1 VPEGLDQA
9 SSAFQQAINPQAGQP
24 RDNGGRFAATS
35 AKPEPMFE
43 PRPVEGDELTGDT
56 RDAGDDPR
64 LLERE
69 RRIADGRANEG
80 DDDEGPER
88 GRPGEEAGEGEG
100 EGGERPLQRRGEKRG
115 DAAAD
120 DGHDPDKGKK
130 PEGEGEDDGPDQ
142 GEKWALTL
150 NGQPVEKL
158 EVTVDGEEQPVSFD
172 ECVKGYIRQETFHK
186 RMSQVDQA
194 RQAVEQEAGNV
205 GQARGAYQQ
214 KLTYL
219 DTLIAQMTPEEPNWD
234 AEFQTDPA
242 AAHRKQKTYAEI
254 YQKRHWIDS
263 ELQRTAAETQAEYDR
278 RSKDFAINQFT
289 DFVREVKIPDE
300 KALTETLTLMRSY
313 GRKEGFSEKELAETY
328 DKRMLRVLRK
338 AALYDKGQSDKPKA
352 LIPGKGKTL
361 TPGVAT
367 PVGNVTR
374 RHIDEA
380 QNRLAKSGRIDDAAQ
395 VMARLIR

>member
-24 RDNGGRFAATS
+24 RDTGGRFQATS
-35 AKPEPMFE
+35 ARPEPMFE
-43 PRPVEGDELTGDT
+43 PRPVEGDEKTGDT

-64 LLERE
+64 LAERE
-69 RRIADGRANEG
+69 RRIADGRADERDERPEPQG
-80 DDDEGPER
+80 DRDDQQGD
-88 GRPGEEAGEGEG
+88 GRPRTEE
-100 EGGERPLQRRGEKRG
+100 RG
-115 DAAAD
+115 DAAPD
-120 DGHDPDKGKK
+120 DGHEPDKREK
-130 PEGEGEDDGPDQ
+130 PEGEGEGDGE

-158 EVTVDGEEQPVSFD
+158 EVTVDGEEQPVSLD
-172 ECVKGYIRQETFHK
+172 ECVKGYIRTETFHK

-194 RQAVEQEAGNV
+194 RQSVEQEAGNV
-205 GQARGAYQQ
+205 GQARDVYRQ

-219 DTLIAQMTPEEPNWD
+219 DTLIAQMTPQEPDWD
-234 AEFQTDPA
+234 AEFQADPA
-242 AAHRKQKTYAEI
+242 AAHRKQKTYGEI

-263 ELQRTAAETQAEYDR
+263 ELQRTATETQAEYDK

-289 DFVREVKIPDE
+289 DFVREAKIPDE

-313 GRKEGFSEKELAETY
+313 GRKEGFSEAELAQTY

-338 AALYDKGQSDKPKA
+338 AALYDQGQSDKPKA

-367 PVGNVTR
+367 PVGNATR

-380 QNRLAKSGRIDDAAQ
+380 QSKLAKSGRIDDAAQ

>member
-1 VPEGLDQA
+1 
-9 SSAFQQAINPQAGQP
+9 
-24 RDNGGRFAATS
+24 
-35 AKPEPMFE
+35 MFE
-43 PRPVEGDELTGDT
+43 PRPVEGDEKTGDA

-69 RRIADGRANEG
+69 RRIADGRA
-80 DDDEGPER
+80 DERDER
-88 GRPGEEAGEGEG
+88 GEPGQAAAETQG
-100 EGGERPLQRRGEKRG
+100 EGGERPLQRRGEERG
-115 DAAAD
+115 DAAPD
-120 DGHDPDKGKK
+120 DGHEPDEGKEPKPKGEGDEDEPDPD
-130 PEGEGEDDGPDQ
+130 E

-158 EVTVDGEEQPVSFD
+158 EVTVDGEDKPVSLD
-172 ECVKGYIRQETFHK
+172 ECIKGYIRTETFHK

-194 RQAVEQEAGNV
+194 RQQIEAEAGNV
-205 GQARGAYQQ
+205 GQTRTVYQQ
-214 KLTYL
+214 KLQYL
-219 DTLIAQMTPEEPNWD
+219 DTLIAQMTPQEPDWD
-234 AEFQTDPA
+234 KEFAADPA
-242 AAHRKQKTYAEI
+242 AAHRKQKTYGEI
-254 YQKRHWIDS
+254 YAKRHWIDQ
-263 ELQRTAAETQAEYDR
+263 ELQRTAHETQAEYDK

-289 DFVREVKIPDE
+289 DFVREANIPDE

-313 GRKEGFSEKELAETY
+313 GRKEGFSERELAETY

-338 AALYDKGQSDKPKA
+338 AALYDQGQSNRPKA
-352 LIPGKGKTL
+352 IIPGKGKTL

-380 QNRLAKSGRIDDAAQ
+380 QSRLAKTGRVDDAAQ

>member
-1 VPEGLDQA
+1 MPEGLDQA
-9 SSAFQQAINPQAGQP
+9 STAFQQAINPQAPQP
-24 RDNGGRFAATS
+24 RDTGGRFQSTS
-35 AKPEPMFE
+35 ARPEPMFE
-43 PRPVEGDELTGDT
+43 PRPVEGDEKTGDV

-69 RRIADGRANEG
+69 RRIADGRA
-80 DDDEGPER
+80 DERDERPE
-88 GRPGEEAGEGEG
+88 PGEEGPEGEG
-100 EGGERPLQRRGEKRG
+100 ESRERLLQRRGKERG

-120 DGHDPDKGKK
+120 DGHKPDEGEK
-130 PEGEGEDDGPDQ
+130 PEGEGEDDADA

-158 EVTVDGEEQPVSFD
+158 EVTVDGEEQPVSLD
-172 ECVKGYIRQETFHK
+172 ECIKGYIRTETFHK
-186 RMSQVDQA
+186 RMTQVDQA
-194 RQAVEQEAGNV
+194 RQAVEQEAGNI
-205 GQARGAYQQ
+205 GQARAVYQQ
-214 KLTYL
+214 KLSYL

-234 AEFQTDPA
+234 AEFQADPA

-263 ELQRTAAETQAEYDR
+263 ELQRTHHETQAEYDR

-289 DFVREVKIPDE
+289 DFVREAKIPDE
-300 KALTETLTLMRSY
+300 KALTETLTLMRAY
-313 GRKEGFSEKELAETY
+313 GRKEGFSEAELAQTY

-338 AALYDKGQSDKPKA
+338 AALYDQGQSNTPKA

-367 PVGNVTR
+367 PPGNATR

-380 QNRLAKSGRIDDAAQ
+380 QSKLAKTGRLDDAAS